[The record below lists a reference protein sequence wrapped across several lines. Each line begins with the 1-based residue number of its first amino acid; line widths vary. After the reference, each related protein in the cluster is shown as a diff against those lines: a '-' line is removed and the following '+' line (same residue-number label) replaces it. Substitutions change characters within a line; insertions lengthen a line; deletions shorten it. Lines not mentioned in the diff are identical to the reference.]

1 MDIQAATARARRTFA
16 YRDDDAANNPDS
28 DSDSPMA
35 LDEQE
40 QESLIASLAAQNAAR
55 NAQFRLFL
63 LLLPAFSALPYLLA
77 LLRGPAAV
85 VVPVLGLSSLACTAW
100 TLLALP
106 PGVTGIAAV
115 DAWVSGDN
123 SNNNSSHNNFNN
135 SNNTLLQ
142 QQRLIRPSPLETYLP
157 YLNAALC
164 TVLILLELAGGGGG
178 RSAETETAQQRW
190 GHVALGNLPA
200 IVYVVVLAAKAVM
213 GGVDPERELGALRY
227 EYKGA

>member
-16 YRDDDAANNPDS
+16 YRDDDDGANNPDS
-28 DSDSPMA
+28 DSDSAMA

-77 LLRGPAAV
+77 LFRGPGAV
-85 VVPVLGLSSLACTAW
+85 MVVPVLGLSSLACTAW

-106 PGVTGIAAV
+106 PGITGIAAL
-115 DAWVSGDN
+115 DAWVSGD
-123 SNNNSSHNNFNN
+123 NSSHNNFNN

-164 TVLILLELAGGGGG
+164 AVLILLELAGGGGGGG
-178 RSAETETAQQRW
+178 RSAETETAQQPW